1 MIFRRRPQPEAE
13 IPTASM
19 ADIAFLLIVF
29 FMVSTT
35 LLEEKGLP
43 LVLPEAGEQK
53 KVPSKNIVHVVIG
66 EDAQIKVDGAPLSLE
81 EVRMEIEQK
90 LIERPGTL
98 IVSVK
103 THPECPYGRMIDVF
117 DELKLAQAERIS
129 LVPPKKE

>member
-1 MIFRRRPQPEAE
+1 MIFKRRPQPEAE

-66 EDAQIKVDGAPLSLE
+66 QEGGIKIDGSPFNLEDVRTQIE
-81 EVRMEIEQK
+81 TK
-90 LIERPGTL
+90 LMERPGTL

-103 THPECPYGRMIDVF
+103 THPDCPYGRMIDVF
-117 DELKLAQAERIS
+117 DELKLANAERIS

>member
-43 LVLPEAGEQK
+43 LVLPESGQQK
-53 KVPSKNIVHVVIG
+53 KVPSKAWLLQDGQVIIG
-66 EDAQIKVDGAPLSLE
+66 SPA
-81 EVRMEIEQK
+81 EVIA
-90 LIERPGTL
+90 
-98 IVSVK
+98 SVRA
-103 THPECPYGRMIDVF
+103 H
-117 DELKLAQAERIS
+117 RI
-129 LVPPKKE
+129 

>member
-43 LVLPEAGEQK
+43 LILREAGEQK

-66 EDAQIKVDGAPLSLE
+66 QDAEIKIDGTPFLLEDVRG
-81 EVRMEIEQK
+81 EVERK
-90 LIERPGTL
+90 LVERPGTL

-103 THPECPYGRMIDVF
+103 THPECSYGRMIDVF

-129 LVPPKKE
+129 LVPPKRE

>member
-1 MIFRRRPQPEAE
+1 MIFKRRPQPEAE

-53 KVPSKNIVHVVIG
+53 KVPSKNIIHVVVG
-66 EDAQIKVDGAPLSLE
+66 EDGQIKIDGDAFSLV
-81 EVRMEIEQK
+81 EVRANIERK

-98 IVSVK
+98 IVSLK

-117 DELKLAQAERIS
+117 DELKLAQAERVS
-129 LVPPKKE
+129 LVPPKRE

>member
-1 MIFRRRPQPEAE
+1 MIFKRRPQPEAE

-43 LVLPEAGEQK
+43 LVLPEAQDG
-53 KVPSKNIVHVVIG
+53 G
-66 EDAQIKVDGAPLSLE
+66 IKIDGTPFSLN
-81 EVRMEIEQK
+81 EVRAEIEAK
-90 LIERPGTL
+90 LIARPGTL

-103 THPECPYGRMIDVF
+103 THPEASYGTMIDVF
-117 DELKLAQAERIS
+117 DELKLAKAERIS
-129 LVPPKKE
+129 LVPPKRGEE

>member
-1 MIFRRRPQPEAE
+1 MMFRRRPQPEAE

-43 LVLPEAGEQK
+43 LILPESGQQK

-66 EDAQIKVDGAPLSLE
+66 AEGNVKIDGFPIDISAVKDDIEDKLE
-81 EVRMEIEQK
+81 A
-90 LIERPGTL
+90 RPGTL

-103 THPECPYGRMIDVF
+103 THPDCPYGTMIDVF

-129 LVPPKKE
+129 LVPPTRE